1 MARILGTSHG
11 NGHSTLHHAISMVK
25 DWSIRKR
32 RPIRRKAI
40 APLLRDLE
48 EALGIDLDV
57 AGAFLEAAEF
67 GPWNLVFVEKT
78 PKAVDVE
85 HPDGHRVVALT
96 LRGLMEHAD
105 AAHWVEVDHG
115 AIRFLMNGADCMAA
129 GISGA
134 DPAIEEGDLVWIRDE
149 VHKRPLALGWALS
162 SGEDMVGAT
171 GGKAVKT
178 IHWVGDELWD
188 ME

>member
-1 MARILGTSHG
+1 MESILGPSHG
-11 NGHSTLHHAISMVK
+11 NGHSGLRPAVRMVK

-40 APLLRDLE
+40 APLLKDLE
-48 EALGIDLDV
+48 EALGIDLQVD
-57 AGAFLEAAEF
+57 GAFLEAAEF
-67 GPWNLVFVEKT
+67 GPWKLVFVDKT

-96 LRGLMEHAD
+96 LRGLMDHAD
-105 AAHWVEVDHG
+105 AGHWVEVDHG

-134 DPAIEEGDLVWIRDE
+134 DAAIEAGDLVWIRDE
-149 VHKRPLALGWALS
+149 VHQRPLALGWALD
-162 SGEDMVGAT
+162 SGPSMVDAT